1 MPTLQVTHA
10 PPAPRA
16 PQALQVTHAPQEAP
30 RAPQALQ
37 VTLAALG
44 VQEVVLLALL
54 APQTRRLV
62 PQPWLVPQA

>member
-44 VQEVVLLALL
+44 VQEVVPDPQALQ
-54 APQTRRLV
+54 ATRRLV